1 MKLYLVAERIYE
13 EGSNEWFRTDSF
25 AIGSTELLSDKENAN
40 EVAKLLNKQ
49 YSFEG
54 LLYNG
59 NEDPD
64 QEEELIEP
72 FEVIELEYKTH
83 G

>member
-1 MKLYLVAERIYE
+1 MKLYIVAERIYT
-13 EGSNEWFRTDSF
+13 EGSNEWFREESF
-25 AIGSTELLSDKENAN
+25 IISWSELLPDKENAN
-40 EVAKLLNKQ
+40 EAARLLNKQ
-49 YSFEG
+49 YSFKG